1 MILLKNIKKT
11 FYSQL
16 ITKNE
21 SSEFKIFDNLNLNIN
36 KGDFIK
42 ISGPNGSGKTSLLRI
57 IKGILLPDDGEVIY
71 EKKFLKDDIVLF
83 AQNDRSFFLNLS
95 IKENLNFFNSIN
107 TKYSKKL
114 FNIKMD
120 DLLIKFNLINKKN
133 NMVSSL
139 SSGEIK
145 KLIII
150 RGYLQSGE
158 LLLFDEITNSL
169 DKESKE
175 ILIQDLNTSKKTV
188 IWISHE
194 NHELKN
200 KNINY
205 LKLKKGKLI
214 NDI

>member
-16 ITKNE
+16 IPKNE

-71 EKKFLKDDIVLF
+71 EKKFSKDDIVLF

-200 KNINY
+200 KNIIY